1 MKKDDALVLFKII
14 HALGFTLLVYMT
26 PLSWENIYTNVN
38 KDLDFLILFSQKVLT
53 ESWGKK
59 NVLFSHLIV

>member
-1 MKKDDALVLFKII
+1 MKQHTKVSLVYKTGLELEFMKKDDALVLFKII

-38 KDLDFLILFSQKVLT
+38 KDLDFLILFS
-53 ESWGKK
+53 
-59 NVLFSHLIV
+59 

>member
-1 MKKDDALVLFKII
+1 MKKHTKVSLVYKTGLELEFMKKDALVLFKII

-38 KDLDFLILFSQKVLT
+38 KDLDFLILFS
-53 ESWGKK
+53 
-59 NVLFSHLIV
+59 